1 MAIPVMVAFVV
12 LCTGASLL
20 KADRAKR
27 TSIPKAGAVSSSSV
41 LRYST
46 PLYGALEATFLALNQ
61 AGTKKSAP
69 AAAASAS
76 TVQQAS
82 KTHVRDADTS
92 RRDNKI
98 VFARA
103 AADQFTTKIDLVDEQ
118 TSIDVGIYNML
129 GKKVIDVYRGG
140 ASKGP
145 HDYTV
150 GVSDLPEGVYI
161 CILQGENFRRAE
173 KFYLSR

>member
-1 MAIPVMVAFVV
+1 MLPHSTI
-12 LCTGASLL
+12 ASLRRL
-20 KADRAKR
+20 SLLGTAACVILCMSALVVKADRAKR
-27 TSIPKAGAVSSSSV
+27 TGLPKGGSVSSTSV

-61 AGTKKSAP
+61 TGTKKSAP
-69 AAAASAS
+69 AASAPSS
-76 TVQQAS
+76 TVQQAP
-82 KTHVRDADTS
+82 KATLRDADTS

-103 AADQFTTKIDLVDEQ
+103 TADQFAAKIELVDEQ
-118 TSIDVGIYNML
+118 AVIDVGIYNML

-140 ASKGP
+140 ASRGP

-161 CILQGENFRRAE
+161 
-173 KFYLSR
+173 